1 MKGSDSLASA
11 HQHQQIFLS
20 TGALETL
27 VLVFKHG
34 HRQQM
39 EGRIPAVAECM
50 ELATRA
56 TAIGKA
62 STLQRKLTM
71 KLSQRVGLQYL
82 PPRVAKWRYQRGQ
95 RSLLDNMNSAASA
108 APAVQDI
115 NIQDIELDNEAEE
128 DEEEDE
134 EEVPEETDDVIE
146 VLLKGLRDKDT
157 VVRWSAA
164 KGVGRLTGRLP
175 REYADQVVEEVLE
188 LLSGGESD
196 GAWHGG
202 CLALAELAR
211 RGLLLPARLGQVVP
225 LVCRAIVYDVRRGK
239 HSIGSHVRDAACY
252 VCWAFARAYEPK
264 EMELYVEELS
274 RAMMTTALFD
284 REVNCR
290 R

>member
-1 MKGSDSLASA
+1 M
-11 HQHQQIFLS
+11 
-20 TGALETL
+20 
-27 VLVFKHG
+27 
-34 HRQQM
+34 
-39 EGRIPAVAECM
+39 GRS
-50 ELATRA
+50 
-56 TAIGKA
+56 

-82 PPRVAKWRYQRGQ
+82 PPRVAKWRYKRGQ
-95 RSLLDNMNSAASA
+95 RSLLDNMTKASA
-108 APAVQDI
+108 ADGTGGKKVETKVESP
-115 NIQDIELDNEAEE
+115 EE
-128 DEEEDE
+128 DEEDDDEDEEE
-134 EEVPEETDDVIE
+134 EEVPEETDAVIE
-146 VLLKGLRDKDT
+146 TLLCGLRDKDT

-188 LLSGGESD
+188 LLSDGESD

-211 RGLLLPARLGQVVP
+211 RGLLLPSRLHQVVP

-264 EMELYVEELS
+264 EMYVVEEFS
-274 RAMMTTALFD
+274 TAL
-284 REVNCR
+284 
-290 R
+290 